1 MVSRNEEDTFI
12 DNAPRQQFSQ
22 GDELAV
28 NGKLFRR
35 GHRVGRVDVYATF
48 TEVGPGETAAL
59 QITFTATLP
68 QGQITATG
76 VAGPQDQAGFEAAI
90 TGGTGAYSRARGEV
104 RVVLTGPTTSEL
116 TYHLQ

>member
-48 TEVGPGETAAL
+48 TEVGPGQTAAL

-76 VAGPQDQAGFEAAI
+76 VAGPQDQAGFEAAV

-104 RVVLTGPTTSEL
+104 NAAFTPTTTVL
-116 TYHLQ
+116 TYHHQ